1 MPASDISTPITI
13 GMPVA
18 ESSDQPKAEARIGAP
33 IAKVS
38 IGLVVSFFFA
48 LNFLFLLTSTGRV
61 RTMDEVMPDFQSESL
76 GARGSM
82 AVPQAIAAH
91 LFFGKI
97 DRFGQP
103 QAAYLPGQAVA
114 ALPWDLAGHH
124 LSSTLTGVPRPSR
137 DMFNDF
143 FTVMSSATF
152 SALACAFAFALF
164 LSTGMATRTAF
175 AAAGIFAL
183 ATPLFAYS
191 GWFYSE
197 PLAAALLVGAA
208 LALFAGG
215 ATTSVSNSRA
225 VVAGVLLGAT
235 VWIRAPHVLIAGAI
249 LLALVLSNRERKW
262 PAALIAGTI
271 ISLAVVLLLRR
282 DAQLWGNP
290 FDFGYPAYAEAGK
303 ESLKFNLPFRGLYAF
318 LLSPGKSIF
327 LFAPPVFL
335 AIFGIYQLWKRDRG
349 LAWLAILGPAVTL
362 FFYSSYSM
370 FEGGYSYG
378 PRYLVPGIA
387 LLCLALGAAL
397 EAATPFLKK
406 LAIGLFAAGVLVNAI
421 GLATSFLEAQVGF
434 YYDRF
439 YNYQIDYSP
448 ITRQTSLFF
457 RYLTAP
463 GPAPIGQ
470 GFDRWWIILSKA
482 GISSGTLW
490 TIGSIEIAGLAIAT
504 WFLFS
509 ALKKSRQHPA

>member
-1 MPASDISTPITI
+1 MPSSDISAPITI

-18 ESSDQPKAEARIGAP
+18 EPADQPRVETSATTPASKI
-33 IAKVS
+33 S

-61 RTMDEVMPDFQSESL
+61 RTMDEVMPDFQTESL

-124 LSSTLTGVPRPSR
+124 LSATLTGVPRPSR

-152 SALACAFAFALF
+152 SALAAALALALF
-164 LSTGMATRTAF
+164 LSTGMAARTAL

-197 PLAAALLVGAA
+197 PLTAALLVGAA
-208 LALFAGG
+208 LALFGG
-215 ATTSVSNSRA
+215 AATGSISNARA
-225 VVAGVLLGAT
+225 VIGGLLLGAT
-235 VWIRAPHVLIAGAI
+235 VWIRAPHILIAGGI
-249 LLALVLSNRERKW
+249 LLALVLSNRQRKW
-262 PAALIAGTI
+262 PAALIAGAV
-271 ISLAVVLLLRR
+271 ISLAVILLLRR

-290 FDFGYPAYAEAGK
+290 FDFGYPAVAEAGK
-303 ESLKFNLPFRGLYAF
+303 ESLKFTLPFRGLYAF
-318 LLSPGKSIF
+318 LLSPGKSLF

-335 AIFGIYQLWKRDRG
+335 AAFGIHQLWKKDRG
-349 LAWLAILGPAVTL
+349 LAWLAILGPAITL
-362 FFYSSYSM
+362 LFI
-370 FEGGYSYG
+370 
-378 PRYLVPGIA
+378 PATR
-387 LLCLALGAAL
+387 CLR
-397 EAATPFLKK
+397 EA
-406 LAIGLFAAGVLVNAI
+406 
-421 GLATSFLEAQVGF
+421 
-434 YYDRF
+434 
-439 YNYQIDYSP
+439 
-448 ITRQTSLFF
+448 TRSV
-457 RYLTAP
+457 R
-463 GPAPIGQ
+463 
-470 GFDRWWIILSKA
+470 
-482 GISSGTLW
+482 
-490 TIGSIEIAGLAIAT
+490 AT
-504 WFLFS
+504 WF
-509 ALKKSRQHPA
+509 PASPCSVSLWEPRSKPPLRS

>member
-1 MPASDISTPITI
+1 MWP
-13 GMPVA
+13 
-18 ESSDQPKAEARIGAP
+18 RGAP
-33 IAKVS
+33 HVVISSSPHARLGYFYSNHNRHACRRVFRSAEERSSLQLRRIAKIS

-262 PAALIAGTI
+262 PAALIAGAI

-318 LLSPGKSIF
+318 SALAGKIRFSFCAANFSRNLRHLSTLETRSRARMARHSRPRRHSVF
-327 LFAPPVFL
+327 LF
-335 AIFGIYQLWKRDRG
+335 
-349 LAWLAILGPAVTL
+349 
-362 FFYSSYSM
+362 
-370 FEGGYSYG
+370 E
-378 PRYLVPGIA
+378 
-387 LLCLALGAAL
+387 LLN
-397 EAATPFLKK
+397 
-406 LAIGLFAAGVLVNAI
+406 V
-421 GLATSFLEAQVGF
+421 
-434 YYDRF
+434 
-439 YNYQIDYSP
+439 
-448 ITRQTSLFF
+448 
-457 RYLTAP
+457 
-463 GPAPIGQ
+463 
-470 GFDRWWIILSKA
+470 
-482 GISSGTLW
+482 
-490 TIGSIEIAGLAIAT
+490 
-504 WFLFS
+504 
-509 ALKKSRQHPA
+509 